1 MKYQPFWKSFPYV
14 FLAVISVAW
23 LSAQPAAYAARSSGN
38 VPYQT
43 TGKIDGFNVS
53 QKQIIIG
60 DKIYILSDKVAILS
74 GNRTVAKGMLKKG
87 MRVGFN
93 STPGQ
98 NPPVINEIWILSK

>member
-1 MKYQPFWKSFPYV
+1 MKYQSFWKSFPYA
-14 FLAVISVAW
+14 LAVISVAW
-23 LSAQPAAYAARSSGN
+23 LSTQPAAYAARSPGN

-60 DKIYILSDKVAILS
+60 DRIYILSDKVAIQS
-74 GNRTVAKGMLKKG
+74 DNRTVSKEKLKKG

-93 STPGQ
+93 STAGQ